1 MWLSVAGTMLMLLVG
16 LSWRVTETEYF
27 LAKLPAP
34 IHWHVEQ
41 CCWGA
46 FLKKFPAKFP
56 HLANHH
62 CHYPL
67 LLINN
72 IGGWENRL
80 SPVQSSFSAPQGPL
94 GTPLLVP
101 SSICRQDKSRPHVK
115 PCRKEEDV
123 FHRQYKRKTKSKE
136 VPRLMCYS
144 IYAIFLTREWLFVLT
159 FLSQYN

>member
-27 LAKLPAP
+27 LGRLPAP
-34 IHWHVEQ
+34 IHWHVEH

-46 FLKKFPAKFP
+46 FLKKLSSKVSSFGQSSLPLPTSSDQQHWGEKTDFP
-56 HLANHH
+56 
-62 CHYPL
+62 
-67 LLINN
+67 
-72 IGGWENRL
+72 R
-80 SPVQSSFSAPQGPL
+80 PVQSSFSAPQGPL

-101 SSICRQDKSRPHVK
+101 LSICRQDKSRPHVK

-159 FLSQYN
+159 FLSQ